1 MRQPCLALV
10 EAVTTEFA
18 RRDLPLT
25 GDPKRSLFRI
35 NRDVRF
41 SKDKSPYKI
50 HAGVV
55 WMRPGFKKES
65 AGVAYLHVAD
75 EGCFFGG
82 GFWEV
87 ERRQLDAIREDI
99 RSNPAAFTATLDAA
113 AVAGLVLDTGDSMTR
128 LPRGFEDV
136 SDPAILPAIKA
147 RRLVVKAPLLK
158 RDVGSATLVARIVAA
173 TEAMLPFLRFGWDA
187 VAEAGPP
194 PDWSLLDHG

>member
-1 MRQPCLALV
+1 MAIA
-10 EAVTTEFA
+10 EAVAAEFA
-18 RRDLPLT
+18 QRDIPLT
-25 GDPKRSLFRI
+25 GDAKRSLFRI

-41 SKDKSPYKI
+41 SKDKSPYKT

-65 AGVAYLHVAD
+65 AGVAYLHIAA

-87 ERRQLDAIREDI
+87 ERPQLDAIREEI
-99 RSNPAAFTATLDAA
+99 RAEPAAFQATLEAA
-113 AVAGLVLDTGDSMTR
+113 AGAGLVLDTSDGMTR

-136 SDPAILPAIKA
+136 TDPALVPAIKA
-147 RRLVVKAPLLK
+147 RHLLVKRPLLK
-158 RDVGSATLVARIVAA
+158 REVGSAALVKQVVAA

-194 PDWSLLDHG
+194 PEWSLLDKA

>member
-1 MRQPCLALV
+1 MALV
-10 EAVTTEFA
+10 EAVTAEFA

-75 EGCFFGG
+75 EACFFGG

-136 SDPAILPAIKA
+136 SDPAILPAMKA

-158 RDVGSATLVARIVAA
+158 RDVGSATLVARVVAA
-173 TEAMLPFLRFGWDA
+173 TEAMLPFLHFGWDA

-194 PDWSLLDHG
+194 PDWSLLDHVR